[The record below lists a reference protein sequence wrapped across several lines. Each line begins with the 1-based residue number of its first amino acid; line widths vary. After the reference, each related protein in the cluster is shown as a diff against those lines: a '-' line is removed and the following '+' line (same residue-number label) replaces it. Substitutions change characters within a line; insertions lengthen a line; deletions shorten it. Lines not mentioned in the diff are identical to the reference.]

1 LPAERNAADRHGA
14 PVGEPAAGPLRVL
27 FWEST
32 SRCNLSC
39 MHCRR
44 QDVWPTAGHDEMATD
59 QARGMLDDVAAMG
72 QPLVIFS
79 GGEPLMRDDWPVLAA
94 HARAKGLPIAL
105 ATNGTLIDAD
115 LAGRIA
121 AAGFRRVAVSL
132 DGADAQTHDTL
143 RGVAGAFDAAV
154 AGIAHLRAV
163 GQAVQIN
170 ATIAAHNAGQLD
182 RLYELAES
190 LEAEALHLFLL
201 VPVGCG
207 AKIAKTHQLA
217 PNEYERVYEWVCRR
231 RGGALELRPTCAPR
245 YHVIAASHG
254 QLPQHSVG
262 STASRGCLAGVA
274 VAFVSHRGE
283 VFPCG
288 YLPASCGNV
297 QRQSIG
303 DIWRRSAVLGRLRNY
318 DTLTGTCGRCE
329 HKSLC
334 GGCRA
339 RAYAARG
346 DYLAGDPACAWK
358 PGT

>member
-1 LPAERNAADRHGA
+1 MAAETNATDSQAA
-14 PVGEPAAGPLRVL
+14 PGGKPAAGQLRVL

-39 MHCRR
+39 VHCRR
-44 QDVWPTAGHDEMATD
+44 QDVWPTAGTDEMTTD
-59 QARGMLDDVAAMG
+59 QARAMLDDVAAMG

-79 GGEPLMRDDWPVLAA
+79 GGEPLMRDDWPKLAA
-94 HARAKGLPIAL
+94 HARAAGLPIAL

-132 DGADAQTHDTL
+132 DGADAETHDAF
-143 RGVAGAFDAAV
+143 RGVAGAFDAAL
-154 AGIAHLRAV
+154 AGIGHLRSA

-170 ATIAAHNAGQLD
+170 ATIAAHNVGQVD

-190 LEAEALHLFLL
+190 LRAEALHLFLL

-207 AKIAKTHQLA
+207 ARIAETHQLS
-217 PNEYERVYEWVCRR
+217 PDEYERVYEWVCGRS
-231 RGGALELRPTCAPR
+231 GGALELRPTCAPR
-245 YHVIAASHG
+245 YQVVAASRG
-254 QLPQHSVG
+254 L
-262 STASRGCLAGVA
+262 TASGSRGCLAGVA

-288 YLPASCGNV
+288 YLPTSCGNV
-297 QRQSIG
+297 RQQSMG
-303 DIWRRSAVLGRLRNY
+303 DIWRRSTVLGSLRDY
-318 DTLTGTCGRCE
+318 DKLTGTCARCE
-329 HKSLC
+329 HKSIC

-339 RAYAARG
+339 RAYAAGG
-346 DYLAGDPACAWK
+346 DYLAGDPACAHK
-358 PGT
+358 PTT